1 MGHETLVQHLEEG
14 SLVHI
19 WELVAAALKVDYLVD
34 LLVEGQVHA
43 LASLVSVCDGTM
55 EMAAVLPWGIF
66 EAIGRATV
74 LETQQRGMA
83 EVTSAAI
90 FVGM

>member
-1 MGHETLVQHLEEG
+1 MQHLEEG

-19 WELVAAALKVDYLVD
+19 LELVAAALKVDYLVD

-55 EMAAVLPWGIF
+55 EMAAVL